1 MGQWTRLKASD
12 GFELGAWRA
21 EPKGAPRGGVVVVQE
36 IFGVNA
42 HIRSVAEGYAAEGYL
57 AIAPAI
63 FDRGERD
70 VDLAYDPDGFTRGQ
84 ALAAKIPREA
94 TLLDIAAA
102 IEAAGSAGKVG
113 IVGYCLGGTLAWVAS
128 ARLQGL
134 SAAVGYYGGG
144 IPGLKDLKPR
154 VPTMLHFGE
163 KDEHIPVAGVRQVA
177 AAHPDA
183 PIYFYPAGHAFNRDV
198 GAGYHAPSAALAK
211 SRTLEFFAKHLG

>member
-21 EPKGAPRGGVVVVQE
+21 EPKGAPRGGVVVLQE

-42 HIRSVAEGYAAEGYL
+42 HIRSVAEGYAADGYL

-63 FDRGERD
+63 FDRGERNAD
-70 VDLAYDPDGFTRGQ
+70 FAYGPDGLARGR
-84 ALAAKIPREA
+84 AIIEKIPREA

-102 IEAAGSAGKVG
+102 IEAAKSGGKVG
-113 IVGYCLGGTLAWVAS
+113 VVGYCLGGTFAWLAA
-128 ARLQGL
+128 AQLEGL

-144 IPGLKDLKPR
+144 IVALKDLKPR

-198 GAGYHAPSAALAK
+198 GASYHAPSAALAR
-211 SRTLEFFAKHLG
+211 SRTLAFFAEHLG